1 MTLNNKS
8 RENIIK
14 ESTKLIQKKGYV
26 ETSIK
31 DIIKKSKAPKGSL
44 YYYFPK
50 GKDDIILS
58 VLDKINLEFTKKFKD
73 AIVECKDI
81 ECILL
86 SILMLFKN
94 KEKSYGTPSFR
105 LTLLALETIGQS
117 HVIYEKC
124 GIVLTEWKEQ
134 IAEELDKSLKD
145 YPLCEKISE
154 WFFTTL
160 QGAICA
166 SVIHE
171 NISKMELCEQSIK
184 LLTSLPKDE
193 LKKIFK

>member
-94 KEKSYGTPSFR
+94 KEKSHGTPSFR

-124 GIVLTEWKEQ
+124 GIILTEWKEQ